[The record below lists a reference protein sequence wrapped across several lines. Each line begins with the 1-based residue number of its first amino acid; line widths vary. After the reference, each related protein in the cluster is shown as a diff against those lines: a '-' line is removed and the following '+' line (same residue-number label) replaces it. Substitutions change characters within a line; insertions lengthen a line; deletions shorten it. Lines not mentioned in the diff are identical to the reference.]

1 MFYRDIIEKKI
12 IEILELLRSVP
23 SGATY
28 SAATED
34 AVPKHQKNVSK
45 KHKNYRNKRQ
55 KILKIL

>member
-1 MFYRDIIEKKI
+1 MFYREDITEKN
-12 IEILELLRSVP
+12 IEIRSVP
-23 SGATY
+23 SGASY

-34 AVPKHQKNVSK
+34 AVPKHQKNVSE